1 MTSRSTARV
10 IWTRRRS
17 TRRVEGT
24 DQIVEELE
32 AKGYLVSARRLGGGL
47 VASGEASSG
56 AMLFGLDIERDR
68 AVSRVSQEVEHG
80 EWISADDP
88 TGVVLGRR
96 LARSLDVGLGDE
108 LIVLSQAADGG
119 MANDLYFVRGIL
131 RSVSES
137 IDRAGLYMPRAT
149 FEDFFAFDRD
159 AHQIVVRKPEG
170 MDTAV
175 ATEAVRQVVAA
186 ISQQSQ
192 AMSWRELLPTLATMV
207 DSMRAAITMV
217 ILIIYLAIAILIL
230 NAMLMAVFER
240 LKELGVL
247 KAIGMQPGT
256 VFRLMMTEALIQ
268 ALCAV
273 VIAVLLSVP
282 LLYYM
287 LNYGINVGALG
298 GVGVAGMTFDPVWNS
313 AVTPMT
319 FAGPIGVLLFL
330 VVLAVIYPGLKA
342 ARLSPVEAMRHQ

>member
-1 MTSRSTARV
+1 
-10 IWTRRRS
+10 
-17 TRRVEGT
+17 
-24 DQIVEELE
+24 
-32 AKGYLVSARRLGGGL
+32 
-47 VASGEASSG
+47 
-56 AMLFGLDIERDR
+56 
-68 AVSRVSQEVEHG
+68 
-80 EWISADDP
+80 
-88 TGVVLGRR
+88 
-96 LARSLDVGLGDE
+96 
-108 LIVLSQAADGG
+108 
-119 MANDLYFVRGIL
+119 
-131 RSVSES
+131 
-137 IDRAGLYMPRAT
+137 MPRAS
-149 FEDFFAFDRD
+149 FEELFAFDLG

-170 MDTAV
+170 MDAAAATAEV
-175 ATEAVRQVVAA
+175 QSLVAA
-186 ISQQSQ
+186 LSQGSE
-192 AMSWRELLPTLATMV
+192 AKSWRELLPTLATMV

-217 ILIIYLAIAILIL
+217 IVIIYMAIAILIL

-273 VIAVLLSVP
+273 VVAVALSLP

-287 LNYGINVGALG
+287 QTHGINVGALG
-298 GVGVAGMTFDPVWNS
+298 GVGVAGMTFDPIWYS

-319 FAGPIGVLLFL
+319 FAGPIGVLIFL